1 MEASGNVK
9 VVNLFDFSFS
19 YKTHESCLNVV
30 WTDMDGKLFVHQRL
44 ELKHESV
51 HHAGKGLKMSMFTP
65 VSCFHHCQ
73 LDLEPINTVTTAES
87 FNQGMNVFISH
98 WRQKPDVSLF
108 LGYNTSSDPEVVWL
122 ELNVQQVSK
131 TKNMHDFDTV

>member
-1 MEASGNVK
+1 
-9 VVNLFDFSFS
+9 
-19 YKTHESCLNVV
+19 
-30 WTDMDGKLFVHQRL
+30 
-44 ELKHESV
+44 
-51 HHAGKGLKMSMFTP
+51 
-65 VSCFHHCQ
+65 
-73 LDLEPINTVTTAES
+73 
-87 FNQGMNVFISH
+87 MNVFISH